1 MPVNQGKKRIRSL
14 EKQIQTHLEKIADP
28 TKAIEADESLDK
40 VKRKRLIDKWNKDIT
55 RQRQMIYLIKKALE
69 ERG

>member
-14 EKQIQTHLEKIADP
+14 DKQIQTHLEKIADP